1 MRYHG
6 RKKSETI
13 LSSRIANILPGK
25 SIKQILNH
33 VIALKWLERISPTVA
48 LYSARNSSFH
58 LTAWWQISALAAVE
72 QCWTELLCSNVLF
85 LGSSKAPQGIHS
97 SSLSQDDVN
106 GPLGVKCC
114 SERRAV
120 PEFVCWE
127 RRSILFILCSLNAS
141 WCLFACCLL
150 LATHTCNK
158 HCYSP
163 LLEYKPSLMGCK
175 IRFRCICMH
184 TALCAALPC
193 SSASAEEA
201 NWSKALSG
209 GDHRVQ
215 LSLKI
220 WVLVHCLGIWCGES
234 LYSYLHRDVWN
245 KWGNVAS

>member
-1 MRYHG
+1 MLLHWSDWRESHLPWPCTVPG
-6 RKKSETI
+6 TAAFTWQHDDKFLLLQQWSSVE
-13 LSSRIANILPGK
+13 LSCCAQTFYSLDHPRLHRGYTPQAF
-25 SIKQILNH
+25 
-33 VIALKWLERISPTVA
+33 LKMMWMVLWGS
-48 LYSARNSSFH
+48 SA
-58 LTAWWQISALAAVE
+58 VPKEE
-72 QCWTELLCSNVLF
+72 QCQNL
-85 LGSSKAPQGIHS
+85 
-97 SSLSQDDVN
+97 
-106 GPLGVKCC
+106 
-114 SERRAV
+114 
-120 PEFVCWE
+120 FVCWE

-141 WCLFACCLL
+141 RCLFACCLL

-184 TALCAALPC
+184 TALCAVLPC